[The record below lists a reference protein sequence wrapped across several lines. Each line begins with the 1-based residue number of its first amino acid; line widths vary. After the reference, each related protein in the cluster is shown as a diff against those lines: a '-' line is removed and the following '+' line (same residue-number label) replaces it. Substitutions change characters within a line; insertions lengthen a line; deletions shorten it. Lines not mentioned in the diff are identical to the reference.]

1 MNSQVIFKSAE
12 AVDAFHW
19 YQPITSWADFVEE
32 AEALAPIQRLDVPS
46 WAFVDLTVRSRDPEP
61 SPLVPATGE
70 EKRVAQ
76 MQKKRSA
83 LKIDT
88 SIKEL
93 NRLLDGLHLS
103 TEMPAT
109 STPAGPPQRNPY
121 SRVFRKEEP
130 PFRAAGP
137 SRRNPYSRVF
147 RKEEPPFRAAGPSQR
162 NPYSWV
168 FRKEDP
174 SFKAAGPSQR
184 NYPYSRVYR
193 KEEPRFK
200 AAGPPQRNPYSM
212 VFRKEEPP
220 FRAAGP
226 SRRNPYS
233 RVFRKEEPPFR
244 AAGPSR
250 RNPYSRVFRKEEPP
264 FRAAGPSQRNPYSWV
279 FRKEDPSFKAAG
291 PSQRNPYSRVFR
303 KEEPPFRAAGPSQRN
318 PYSWVFRKE
327 DPSFK
332 AAGPSQ
338 RNYPY
343 SRVYRKE
350 EPRFKAAGPPHRYY
364 PYSWDFRKQEP
375 PFKADGPPHFRR
387 NPHASRQ
394 WKTEY
399 IRQIDRPKPPS
410 DVSRFKLRPATFGFV
425 QTQKKR
431 STRKTDTCIEELNR
445 LLDGL
450 HLTNA
455 TPARFTPTPL
465 PQRNP
470 PASSQWKTEYLSP
483 LDRPK
488 CKYIRPPS
496 FDFAQMQKKRSTLK
510 IDTSIK
516 ELNRL
521 LDGLHLSTEI
531 SATPT
536 PARLP
541 Q

>member
-137 SRRNPYSRVF
+137 SRRNPYS
-147 RKEEPPFRAAGPSQR
+147 
-162 NPYSWV
+162 W
-168 FRKEDP
+168 
-174 SFKAAGPSQR
+174 
-184 NYPYSRVYR
+184 
-193 KEEPRFK
+193 
-200 AAGPPQRNPYSM
+200 
-212 VFRKEEPP
+212 
-220 FRAAGP
+220 
-226 SRRNPYS
+226 
-233 RVFRKEEPPFR
+233 
-244 AAGPSR
+244 
-250 RNPYSRVFRKEEPP
+250 
-264 FRAAGPSQRNPYSWV
+264 
-279 FRKEDPSFKAAG
+279 
-291 PSQRNPYSRVFR
+291 VFR

-541 Q
+541 HSAKSSQ